1 MVDMSSVGATGS
13 QARAG
18 RAWAPDFCPGRE
30 VVTHVPLDQ
39 YSFEKHAQNPCLVTT
54 LHARGSGNTEHKEQA
69 KLPNILIRDKYSWQL
84 K

>member
-1 MVDMSSVGATGS
+1 M
-13 QARAG
+13 
-18 RAWAPDFCPGRE
+18 
-30 VVTHVPLDQ
+30 THVPLDQ